1 MNGAQWLVSTLQK
14 RGVEHIF
21 TLCGNGLNPF
31 YDACID
37 FDMDVID
44 VRNEQA
50 ASYMADTWGR
60 MTRKIGVAAVS
71 SGPGHTNAL
80 TGLANAAWDG
90 GPMLLIS
97 GCSSQRTRGMD
108 NFQEID
114 QVGMASPVCK
124 YASMVHHI
132 DVLENETNKALET
145 AITGRPGAVHLTIPV
160 DLFSAEFDESKLPR
174 QNKKIAKVEQDL
186 PGDVDLVRDAAKM
199 LAEAEKPFIIVGS
212 GAFYSQ
218 AGDAISEFAKLTNI
232 PILSHIWDRGCINK
246 AIPQYFGI
254 TNEELNG
261 AYHKLSKADV
271 VLTLGARVD
280 YRLNYGRPKLF
291 RKDARWIRVDVDESE
306 VNRTI
311 VPDIGIV
318 GDCSSVLRQMKEQT
332 KRLENFLHDEWISEV
347 RQSHSELLEQW
358 ADKGHE
364 DVWPLPSLRICRE
377 IGKVLKDDITFLID
391 GGNIG
396 RWAHMMLFDRHPSF
410 WFTCGASGVVG
421 WGLPGAAAAKLAR
434 PDKPLLL
441 LSGDG
446 AAGFTITEIKTAL
459 RFNTPYV
466 VIVAHDGAWGIVADG
481 QPEARRV
488 ASEFGELR
496 FDRVAEALGAQSIF
510 IEDADQL
517 APSIREGLQKNTV
530 TLIHVPT
537 QLAGVGHYDERCRA
551 GCLASS

>member
-1 MNGAQWLVSTLQK
+1 MNGAQWLVRTLQE
-14 RGVEHIF
+14 RGVEYVF

-31 YDACID
+31 YDACLD
-37 FDMDVID
+37 FGIKVID
-44 VRNEQA
+44 TRNEQA

-60 MTRKIGVAAVS
+60 MTRKIGVVAVS

-90 GPMLLIS
+90 GPILLIS

-124 YASMVHHI
+124 YANMVHHI
-132 DVLENETNKALET
+132 DVLENETNKALESAT
-145 AITGRPGAVHLTIPV
+145 EGRPGAVHLTIPV
-160 DLFSAEFDESKLPR
+160 DVFTAEIDESKLPR
-174 QNKKIAKVEQDL
+174 QNKKVAKVEQNL
-186 PGDVDLVRDAAKM
+186 PGDVDLVRDSAKM
-199 LAEAEKPFIIVGS
+199 LAEAKKPFIIIGS

-232 PILSHIWDRGCINK
+232 PVLSHIWDRGCINK

-261 AYHKLSKADV
+261 AYPKLSEADV

-280 YRLNYGRPKLF
+280 YRLSYGRPKLF
-291 RKDARWIRVDVDESE
+291 RKDVRWIRVDVDESE
-306 VNRTI
+306 LNRTV

-318 GDCSSVLRQMKEQT
+318 GDCRSVLKQMTEET
-332 KRLENFLHDEWISEV
+332 KRLDNFSHDEWIAQV
-347 RQSHSELLEQW
+347 RQSHSKLLEKW
-358 ADKGHE
+358 KDKGHE
-364 DVWPLPSLRICRE
+364 NVWPLPSLRICRE
-377 IGKVLKDDITFLID
+377 IKEVLKDDITFLID

-396 RWAHMMLFDRHPSF
+396 RWAHMTLFDRHPSF

-434 PDKPLLL
+434 RDYPLLL

-446 AAGFTITEIKTAL
+446 AAGFTITEIETAL

-466 VIVAHDGAWGIVADG
+466 VLVAHDGAWGIVADG
-481 QPEARRV
+481 QPDGRRV
-488 ASEFGELR
+488 ACEFGEIR
-496 FDRVAEALGAQSIF
+496 FDRVAEALGAQSAF
-510 IEDADQL
+510 IEDPDQL
-517 APSIREGLQKNTV
+517 GPSIREGLEKDTV
-530 TLIHVPT
+530 TLIHIPT
-537 QLAGVGHYDERCRA
+537 QLAGVSYYEKRFG
-551 GCLASS
+551 